1 MFPVIPGH
9 AHKSPAE
16 PREDKGV
23 HVCRED
29 RGTGGDSVAY
39 VPFLPNWGTW
49 TGFPPLPQS
58 YFPNG
63 WKHPLIFHHTNP
75 PGPASLP
82 TLFPI
87 LHPFLSLASED
98 ISPIRFPL
106 ASLTN
111 PPGQGSC
118 RESELFPSLL
128 SLRGTLALHG

>member
-75 PGPASLP
+75 RGPLP
-82 TLFPI
+82 SPRFSPSSTHSSPWPLRT
-87 LHPFLSLASED
+87 FL
-98 ISPIRFPL
+98 
-106 ASLTN
+106 
-111 PPGQGSC
+111 
-118 RESELFPSLL
+118 PSDF
-128 SLRGTLALHG
+128 RWPR